1 MDPAYYNKR
10 LNKKNID
17 NKLVLQKKITPTP
30 IKLKTL
36 VHRATKQVQKLPKLQ
51 TSTSEQQ
58 VH

>member
-1 MDPAYYNKR
+1 VQ
-10 LNKKNID
+10 KNID
-17 NKLVLQKKITPTP
+17 NKLVLHKKITSTA

-36 VHRATKQVQKLPKLQ
+36 VHRATKQVQKTPKLQ